1 MSVKEVLDGISE
13 DFVSVCVNYPRMG
26 TFRKRVKADYKLKRA
41 YEGRVLYELL
51 QNADD
56 ACVGVDISKSKV
68 LIELKGNVLSIKNN
82 GEPFTSTTINSLCQ
96 GEMGE
101 KDISKYI
108 GGKGIGFRSVLNYAD
123 EIYIYSGK
131 SGSDYYS
138 VRFSKKYAEEKY
150 DLIRDLPHIKDEI
163 KALQKDELRINPV
176 EFPILA
182 VPEFVDPIEKDFDT
196 VIQLILKPDQK
207 DALYKSMARDMRNF
221 DKNVLLF
228 LPHVNEIEFLIETE
242 KIEFTRDVVGNR
254 YTIQKKVN
262 DCTVLTE
269 CYELYSTEEEI
280 ELPSGTKSA
289 KFAVA
294 IPTEGCV
301 ENSCLYTF
309 FPVLNVESPLPA
321 VLHGTFHLTANRN
334 SLDEDYVAENKIVF
348 ERMLAF
354 YVRTIVN
361 HVDGNRRLRLLQPT
375 RLSDSKKEEFFFHG
389 GLSLFN
395 PKNERGKRI
404 PELERTYIS
413 LCAKERVFFTVTGEY
428 LRSIDKPVVCSKNPP
443 SELKKAPFYKLVQF
457 IPDELLQIW
466 ALKLIGGD
474 VDDRGESYLKECIDS
489 VSEGWAP
496 EVRVRIFKWWFES
509 KYSALPKLLKYRT
522 ESDEEFITSQKD
534 PCFLSGSITDVPP
547 WAKIYVLAEKDE
559 EELLKVFSEEI
570 QKNNS
575 AKDNEK
581 RVLPRILG
589 DSLLNIQ
596 EQSSRVSLIS
606 PVNSSV
612 NGDYEKSVEFVK
624 WLWGIWNTEPFAEA
638 VKKVKFN
645 LPTKDNQVKEAEK
658 IYMGV
663 DYKNEIGET
672 FFSCDPSY
680 SPLANILLSFE
691 PSEWQKQEF
700 YVALGVHFY
709 PKVFFETF
717 KELKPDAIIGERDE
731 IKYVRRFILRFWIKV
746 SSSFPKEVKVTF
758 FNAKLH
764 SISNICSILNGS
776 NATNDWYL
784 KILKWITLDNELKFL
799 LSSDKEIGEGYIE
812 YKPRIQHQ
820 KNCFTLA
827 PTGDNPCPSFLHYLF
842 SSLRWI
848 PIDGK
853 MYAPSKIVITDD
865 ETLKSLKYPCL
876 TESDLD
882 KIVKKI
888 GCNKDEIKNI
898 LSCLGAKKTLL
909 NLSSTDFY
917 QLLLDLPRLPGS
929 ERISRQIYKAIIEN
943 GKDGKNK
950 ETAFF
955 EDSDNKT
962 LFFEKGYVLAK
973 NRADSKSEYRL
984 AKDVYFSSSA
994 VLNFDNVYFIDVPP
1008 RSGQKEDFRT
1018 ILNVNSFVQ
1027 SYSLLCSPE
1036 LSPCDGDFQD
1046 DFDNFLPYLLT
1057 YRSGIKD
1064 IAKDISIRLI
1074 KSAKIKWN
1082 GNDKDVLGDYQ
1093 LLRDRNSWYIC
1104 VGDVKKYAYL
1114 QKEKIADALE
1124 QVFNVVFNFPAK
1136 EFLNHINPLFIYTPE
1151 QRAHLVESD
1160 FGSTE
1165 EFERTKDEIRKS
1177 ESIREIIKRRLNE
1190 DGLLSPDVVAKID
1203 ELDWYALSSFA
1214 SQRDLSNLLRMIGR
1228 DVDYLNSFV
1237 ARDFSLYNYHS
1248 ILFSKAFDEKKDLL
1262 ELKIYNCLK
1271 NSGDKRK
1278 TLRDHWWSL
1287 ADNIEQ
1293 YKIAEKNGKMNSV
1306 SFNAESAVDE
1316 IGKQYLEMTG
1326 LTCDEPNFVES
1337 MDDVK
1342 AVYNRNMDAL
1352 RKIAGK
1358 KNDSLL
1364 HMFTNDAENDSML
1377 FFESSE
1383 TISQMFNSFV
1393 EANGSKIE
1401 KTIDFSPDKIRALLE
1416 ATKIGAGVK
1425 KGSPKVPGQSS
1436 GRGKSMPGD
1445 NTSEENKKITG
1456 GAAEYLVVIKLA
1468 ERKIDYVNDY
1478 FSDVGG
1484 YDVKWV
1490 SGYAKRFERLPEDKY
1505 DYDATQID
1513 EKAGYDIELMSKDKS
1528 KRMFI
1533 EVKSSS
1539 SDGCSV
1545 LMSSNEYDKA
1555 AELETEFSL
1564 YRLAFVTGLSKNE
1577 PHIDIIPEPLHDK
1590 SVFDTIPTHYN
1601 VIYMRDSYQ
1610 KESEE
1615 TESSGEKIDS

>member
-1 MSVKEVLDGISE
+1 MSVKEVLDNISNE
-13 DFVSVCVNYPRMG
+13 FVTACKDFPTLG

-41 YEGRVLYELL
+41 YEDRVLYELL

-96 GEMGE
+96 GELGG
-101 KDISKYI
+101 KDIGKYI

-131 SGSDYYS
+131 SGYDYYS

-163 KALQKDELRINPV
+163 KALHKDELRINPV

-269 CYELYSTEEEI
+269 CYDLYSTEEEL

-309 FPVLNVESPLPA
+309 FPVLNVESPLPV

-334 SLDEDYVAENKIVF
+334 SLDEDYVDENKMVF

-361 HVDGNRRLRLLQPT
+361 HIDGNRRLKLLQPT

-395 PKNERGKRI
+395 SKNERGKRI
-404 PELERTYIS
+404 PEMENTYIS
-413 LCAKERVFFTVTGEY
+413 LCAKEKVFYTVTEEY
-428 LRSIDKPVVCSKNPP
+428 LRSFDKPVVCSKNPP
-443 SELKKAPFYKLVQF
+443 SELKKVPFNKLVQF
-457 IPDELLQIW
+457 IPDEMLQIW
-466 ALKLIGGD
+466 ALKLIGED
-474 VDDRGESYLKECIDS
+474 VDNWGESYLKERIDS
-489 VSEGWAP
+489 VSGEWAP
-496 EVRVRIFKWWFES
+496 EVRVRVFKWWFES
-509 KYSALPKLLKYRT
+509 GYSVLPKLLKYRS
-522 ESDEEFITSQKD
+522 ESEEEFITSQKD
-534 PCFLSGSITDVPP
+534 SCFLSGSITDVPQ

-559 EELLKVFSEEI
+559 EELLKIFSEEI
-570 QKNNS
+570 QSNNS

-589 DSLLNIQ
+589 DRLLNIQ

-606 PVNSSV
+606 PVNNSV
-612 NGDYEKSVEFVK
+612 NNNYERSVEFVQ
-624 WLWGIWNTEPFAEA
+624 WLWRIWNTEPFAEA

-645 LPTKDNQVKEAEK
+645 LPTKDGLVKEAEK
-658 IYMGV
+658 IYMGA

-680 SPLANILLSFE
+680 SPLADILLEYE

-709 PKVFFETF
+709 PKVYLETF
-717 KELKPDAIIGERDE
+717 KELKPEMNIGENKE
-731 IKYVRRFILRFWIKV
+731 KQAAFIFVNRFWAKV

-776 NATNDWYL
+776 NAANDWYL

-853 MYAPSKIVITDD
+853 MYPPSKIVITDD

-876 TESDLD
+876 TEWDLD
-882 KIVKKI
+882 KIVKEI
-888 GCNKDEIKNI
+888 GCNKDEIKSI

-909 NLSSTDFY
+909 NLSSKDFY
-917 QLLLDLPRLPGS
+917 QLLLDLPHLPGS

-962 LFFEKGYVLAK
+962 MFFEKGYVLAK
-973 NRADSKSEYRL
+973 NRTNSKSEYRL

-1027 SYSLLCSPE
+1027 SYSLLAPPE
-1036 LSPCDGDFQD
+1036 YSPCDEGFQE

-1057 YRSGIKD
+1057 YRPGTKD
-1064 IAKDISIRLI
+1064 FAKDINIHLV

-1093 LLRDRNSWYIC
+1093 LLRDRNNWYIC
-1104 VGDVKKYAYL
+1104 VGEVKKYASL

-1124 QVFNVVFNFPAK
+1124 QVFNVVFQFPAK
-1136 EFLNHINPLFIYTPE
+1136 EFLNRINPLFIYSPE

-1165 EFERTKDEIRKS
+1165 EFEKTKDEIRKS
-1177 ESIREIIKRRLNE
+1177 ESIREIIKKHLKE
-1190 DGLLSPDVVAKID
+1190 DDLLSPSVEGKID

-1214 SQRDLSNLLRMIGR
+1214 SQKDLLNLLQMIGK

-1237 ARDFSLYNYHS
+1237 AKDINLYNYHS
-1248 ILFSKAFDEKKDLL
+1248 ILFNKAFDEKKDSL

-1278 TLRDHWWSL
+1278 NLRKHWWSL

-1293 YKIAEKNGKMNSV
+1293 YKITEKNGKMNSV
-1306 SFNAESAVDE
+1306 YFNAESTVDE
-1316 IGKQYLEMTG
+1316 IGKQYLEMTE
-1326 LTCDEPNFVES
+1326 LTSEEPASVES
-1337 MDDVK
+1337 MDDVR
-1342 AVYNRNMDAL
+1342 AIYNRNMDGL

-1358 KNDSLL
+1358 KNEPLL
-1364 HMFTNDAENDSML
+1364 HMFTNDAENDSLM
-1377 FFESSE
+1377 FFESLE
-1383 TISQMFNSFV
+1383 KVSQMFNDFV

-1401 KTIDFSPDKIRALLE
+1401 KIIDISPDKIRALLG
-1416 ATKIGAGVK
+1416 AAKVDAGVR
-1425 KGSPKVPGQSS
+1425 KGSPKVPGQSR
-1436 GRGKSMPGD
+1436 GRGKTMPGD
-1445 NTSEENKKITG
+1445 STGEENKKIAG
-1456 GAAEYLVVIKLA
+1456 GVAEYLVILKLA
-1468 ERKIDYVNDY
+1468 ERKFDYVNKY
-1478 FSDVGG
+1478 FNDLGG
-1484 YDVKWV
+1484 YDIKWV
-1490 SGYAKRFERLPEDKY
+1490 SGNAKSVERIPEDKY
-1505 DYDATQID
+1505 DYDATQTN
-1513 EKAGYDIELMSKDKS
+1513 EKAGYDIELVSRDKS
-1528 KRMFI
+1528 KKMYI

-1555 AELETEFSL
+1555 AELENDFSV
-1564 YRLAFVTGLSKNE
+1564 YRMVFVTGLSKGE
-1577 PHIDIIPEPLHDK
+1577 PHIDIIPESLHDK
-1590 SVFDTIPTHYN
+1590 SFFDPIPTQYN
-1601 VIYMRDSYQ
+1601 VVYMKDSTQ
-1610 KESEE
+1610 
-1615 TESSGEKIDS
+1615 EKLD